1 LTAVLHLRVIKEGSK
16 MNRYP
21 KVILAVAALAMAGA
35 GVAFAAHEHEGH
47 GGPFGHHMMLKKFD
61 AALDAVKASPAQK
74 QAIEA
79 ARDHVFATIEEVHK
93 DKRGAM
99 QQAMDL
105 FTADRIDQQKLAALR
120 AQHQADAKKI
130 GDSIVVAVQSTHD
143 ALTSQQRQQLVAYLK
158 QNQPMP
164 QMHER
169 HAGLMKQMVSVHVD
183 DMLDKL
189 AASDA
194 QRKTIHAAVDK
205 AIAQVQQNQQDHMA
219 AFAKGLQIF
228 AADKL
233 DQSKIAAFRAEREA
247 AHERTGDAIVAAI
260 QTVHD
265 TLTPAQRQQLVSFVK
280 EHHGR
285 MGFSHH
291 R

>member
-1 LTAVLHLRVIKEGSK
+1 MKR
-16 MNRYP
+16 NP
-21 KVILAVAALAMAGA
+21 KLVLAVAALAMAGA
-35 GVAFAAHEHEGH
+35 GVAMAAHEHEGH
-47 GGPFGHHMMLKKFD
+47 DGFGHHMEKKLD

-74 QAIEA
+74 QAVEA
-79 ARDHVFATIEEVHK
+79 ARDHVLATIQEVHK

-99 QQAMDL
+99 QQALDL
-105 FTADRIDQQKLAALR
+105 FAADRIDQQKLAALR

-130 GDSIVVAVQSTHD
+130 GDAIVVAVQSTHD

-158 QNQPMP
+158 QNKPMP

-189 AASDA
+189 QASDS

-205 AIAQVQQNQQDHMA
+205 AIAQIQQNQQDHMA
-219 AFAKGLQIF
+219 AFEKGLQIF

-247 AHERTGDAIVAAI
+247 AHQRTGDALVGAI